1 MKLENTII
9 EKIKNLK
16 KDQLIIFVLIGVL
29 LIVISIPTEKKS
41 KESNDGEQKSEV
53 QNTSENIEETMD
65 YEEKMEKKLSETLS
79 MVEGVGR
86 VKVMVTLQNSS
97 ESVVEKDIP
106 NTRNTTSE
114 ADSAGGTRTSMD
126 VEMTESTIYTT
137 DSEGHQSPY
146 VTKEIEPIV
155 KGVVVVAEGG
165 NNPVVVNAITE
176 STEALF
182 QIESH
187 KIKVMK
193 MKNQK

>member
-1 MKLENTII
+1 MKLESSII
-9 EKIKNLK
+9 KKLKNMK

-41 KESNDGEQKSEV
+41 KEANEENQEKEV
-53 QNTSENIEETMD
+53 QIPTENIEDTMG
-65 YEEKMEKKLSETLS
+65 YEEKMEKRLSETLA
-79 MVEGVGR
+79 MVEGVGK

-97 ESVVEKDIP
+97 ESVVEKDVP